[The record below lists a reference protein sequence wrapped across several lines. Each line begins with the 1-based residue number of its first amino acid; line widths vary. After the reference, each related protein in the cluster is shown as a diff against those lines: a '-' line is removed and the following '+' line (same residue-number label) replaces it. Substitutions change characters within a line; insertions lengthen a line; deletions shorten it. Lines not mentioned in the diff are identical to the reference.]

1 VWFATPDADAGRG
14 PGKEENRK
22 VPDFSSVTGLRRS
35 YGKGAL
41 AEQDLAPDWVTQ
53 FTRWYGEAVGSD
65 LLVEPSAM
73 VVATA
78 TPDGRPSVRTVLMR
92 AFDADGIVFF
102 TNYGSRKGRE
112 LAANPAVSLLFSWVP
127 LERQVVV
134 TGTAARTTAA
144 ESAAYFHS
152 RPRDSQLASA
162 ASAQSSVVASR
173 AVLDAAVADL
183 AARHPGEVPWPEH
196 WGGFR
201 VAPDSVE
208 FWQGRTARLHDRLRY
223 RRSGGG
229 WVVERLAP

>member
-1 VWFATPDADAGRG
+1 V
-14 PGKEENRK
+14 
-22 VPDFSSVTGLRRS
+22 VPDFSAVTGVRRS

-41 AEQDLAPDWVTQ
+41 AERDLAPSWVTQ
-53 FTRWYGEAVGSD
+53 FTRWYGEAVESG
-65 LLVEPSAM
+65 LLVEPNAM

-78 TPDGRPSVRTVLMR
+78 TPDGRPSVRTVLLR
-92 AFDADGIVFF
+92 GFDAAGFVFF

-112 LAANPAVSLLFSWVP
+112 LTANPAVSLAFSWVP
-127 LERQVVV
+127 LERQVIV
-134 TGTAARTTAA
+134 TGTATRTAPA

-162 ASAQSSVVASR
+162 ASKQSSVVPSR
-173 AVLDAAVADL
+173 EVLEVAVADL
-183 AARHPGEVPWPEH
+183 AARYPEDVPVPPD

-208 FWQGRTARLHDRLRY
+208 FWQGRPARLHDRLRY
-223 RRSGGG
+223 RVVSGS